1 MSVNVAYQIQVPL
14 QEPQDAAL
22 CNLYVE
28 VAADHLLFGI
38 FHNEQREF
46 IALQYVNLDKYNAF
60 NHLKEL
66 IYHNEWLSR
75 SYNKVTVVYYF
86 PESILVPEEI
96 YNESLNQSSLDL
108 IYGDLNKGQVLVDHL
123 ADWELYNV
131 YRVPPPVHEL
141 LGAHFP
147 KGRFFH
153 AYTMI
158 LKRQAQLK
166 SLKQLEGDEGLLIL
180 YPNKFVFGFFRNEN
194 LQLLQTFEYETA
206 EDVVYH
212 VLNVCLQFQVNC
224 EQIVL
229 RISGLMD
236 EHSALYTALQK
247 YFLHVEFNSRPNEL
261 RYKVDFNEYPAHF
274 FTSFF
279 NFVLCE

>member
-1 MSVNVAYQIQVPL
+1 MSANVAYQIRVPL
-14 QEPQDAAL
+14 QEAEDTAL

-38 FHNEQREF
+38 FQNERREF
-46 IALQYVNLDKYNAF
+46 VALQYVNLDKYNAF
-60 NHLKEL
+60 NHFKES

-75 SYNKVTVVYYF
+75 AYDRVTVVYYF
-86 PESILVPEEI
+86 PESILAPEEM
-96 YNESLNQSSLDL
+96 YNENINQSSLDL
-108 IYGDLNKGQVLVDHL
+108 IYGDLNKGKVLTDHL
-123 ADWELYNV
+123 REWGLYNV

-147 KGRFFH
+147 KGHFYH
-153 AYTMI
+153 AYTML

-166 SLKQLEGDEGLLIL
+166 TLKATEGDQGLLML
-180 YPNKFVFGFFRNEN
+180 YPNKFVFGLFRNEN

-212 VLNVCLQFQVNC
+212 VLNVCLQFQVSC

-229 RISGLMD
+229 SISGLMD
-236 EHSALYTALQK
+236 EHSALYIALQK
-247 YFLHVEFNSRPNEL
+247 YFLHVEFNARPAEL
-261 RYKVDFNEYPAHF
+261 NYREDFNEYPAHF

-279 NFVLCE
+279 NLALCE